1 MDASH
6 NMRESIS
13 LAEDIL
19 EKSTYVKFK
28 RHNMLVERTGYKK
41 YIVKRPVLKF
51 GKDGKNSNLINNSV
65 MFGLNAGGSYETKQ
79 INLDYFIDPSILNNK
94 KARHSDIFF

>member
-1 MDASH
+1 M
-6 NMRESIS
+6 
-13 LAEDIL
+13 
-19 EKSTYVKFK
+19 
-28 RHNMLVERTGYKK
+28 
-41 YIVKRPVLKF
+41 F

-94 KARHSDIFF
+94 KSTDIVTSFLTEIIINQMS